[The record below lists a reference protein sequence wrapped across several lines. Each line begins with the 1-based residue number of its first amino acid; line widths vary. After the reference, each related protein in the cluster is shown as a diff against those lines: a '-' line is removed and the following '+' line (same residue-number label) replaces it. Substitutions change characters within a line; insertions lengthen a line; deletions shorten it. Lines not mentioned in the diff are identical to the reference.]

1 MKMICK
7 IISRL
12 WQTGL
17 AVGFLLA
24 TGVVGAHN
32 YNVVGKVSCD
42 GKGIAGAVVSDGEQV
57 VLTGA
62 DGTYGLRSSKQCGYV
77 FLSIPSGYEVEADGV
92 IPRHFV
98 PLAGTAVDTA
108 DFRLIKS
115 DNDRYTLF
123 VLNDIHLTN
132 TPAQQDI
139 RQFREKFVPDFR
151 ETLRTTSGKTYALT
165 LGDMTTDSRGW
176 QAAAIQR
183 EYSGCRHLREKMR
196 SS

>member
-57 VLTGA
+57 VLTGT
-62 DGTYGLRSSKQCGYV
+62 DGTYGLRSSKQC
-77 FLSIPSGYEVEADGV
+77 
-92 IPRHFV
+92 
-98 PLAGTAVDTA
+98 
-108 DFRLIKS
+108 
-115 DNDRYTLF
+115 
-123 VLNDIHLTN
+123 
-132 TPAQQDI
+132 
-139 RQFREKFVPDFR
+139 
-151 ETLRTTSGKTYALT
+151 
-165 LGDMTTDSRGW
+165 
-176 QAAAIQR
+176 
-183 EYSGCRHLREKMR
+183 
-196 SS
+196 